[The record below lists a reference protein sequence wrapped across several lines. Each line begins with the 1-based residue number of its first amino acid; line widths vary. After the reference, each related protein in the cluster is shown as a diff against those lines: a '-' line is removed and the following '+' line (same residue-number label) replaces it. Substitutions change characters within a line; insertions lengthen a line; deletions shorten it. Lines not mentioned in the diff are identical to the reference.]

1 MMKVIFDPEQPIENP
16 TSATIGNFDGVHIGH
31 KKIISSV
38 KKEAAEKGLS
48 SCVIT
53 FHPHPQKVLQNI
65 DVPLLIPIRERLK
78 LLEREGVDYVACYT
92 FTTVLSKI
100 SAKDFITD
108 TLIGKLNL
116 KHLIVGPDF
125 SFGRKREGNAQLLKI
140 MGEKYGFETKV
151 LGPATVNNEVVSSS
165 AVRNFVTNGN
175 VKKASK
181 FLGYDF
187 YIEGQVKEGERR
199 GTQIG
204 FPTLNLDTDWDILPK
219 VGVYATKAYIDEEH
233 KESITNVGYR
243 PTFGSDEL
251 LVETHV
257 FDFDRDIYGK
267 RVRVEFV
274 DRVRDEKKFD
284 GADALVDQIK
294 KDVLRVKEI
303 LAIG

>member
-1 MMKVIFDPEQPIENP
+1 MKVIFDPEQPIENP

-31 KKIISSV
+31 QKIISSV
-38 KKEAAEKGLS
+38 KKEAAEKDLS

-65 DVPLLIPIRERLK
+65 DAPLLVPIRERIK
-78 LLEREGVDYVACYT
+78 LLERQGVDYVACYT
-92 FTTVLSKI
+92 FTPELSKI

-108 TLIGKLNL
+108 TLVGKLNL

-125 SFGRKREGNAQLLKI
+125 SFGRKREGNAELLKI
-140 MGEKYGFETKV
+140 MGEQYGFETKV
-151 LGPATVNNEVVSSS
+151 LGPATIGGEVVSSS
-165 AVRNFVTNGN
+165 AVRGFVTSGDI
-175 VKKASK
+175 KKAST

-187 YIEGQVKEGERR
+187 YIEGQVIEGERR

-219 VGVYATKAYIDEEH
+219 VGVYATRVYIDG
-233 KESITNVGYR
+233 KKKGSITNVGYR

-257 FDFDRDIYGK
+257 FDFDRDIYKK

-274 DRVRDEKKFD
+274 DRVRDERKFD
-284 GADALVDQIK
+284 SADALVDQIK
-294 KDVLRVKEI
+294 KDVVKVKEI
-303 LAIG
+303 LAAP

>member
-1 MMKVIFDPEQPIENP
+1 MKVIFDPEQPIESP

-31 KKIISSV
+31 QKIISSV
-38 KKEAAEKGLS
+38 KKEAAEKDLS

-65 DVPLLIPIRERLK
+65 DVPLLVPIRERLK
-78 LLEREGVDYVACYT
+78 LLERQGVDYVACYT
-92 FTTVLSKI
+92 FTPELSKI

-108 TLIGKLNL
+108 TLVGKLNL

-125 SFGRKREGNAQLLKI
+125 SFGRKREGNAELLKI
-140 MGEKYGFETKV
+140 MGEQYGFETKV
-151 LGPATVNNEVVSSS
+151 LGPATIGGEVVSSS
-165 AVRNFVTNGN
+165 AVRGFVTDGD
-175 VKKASK
+175 VKKATT

-187 YIEGQVKEGERR
+187 YIEGQVIEGERR

-219 VGVYATKAYIDEEH
+219 VGVYVTRVNIDGE
-233 KESITNVGYR
+233 KKGSITNVGYR

-257 FDFDRDIYGK
+257 FDFDRDIYKK

-274 DRVRDEKKFD
+274 DRVRDERKFD
-284 GADALVDQIK
+284 SADALVDQIK
-294 KDVLRVKEI
+294 KDVVKVKEI
-303 LAIG
+303 LAAP

>member
-1 MMKVIFDPEQPIENP
+1 MKVIFDPEEPIENP

-38 KKEAAEKGLS
+38 KKEAVEKGLS

-65 DVPLLIPIRERLK
+65 DVPLLVPIGERLK

-92 FTTVLSKI
+92 FTRELSKI

-108 TLIGKLNL
+108 TLVGKLNL

-125 SFGRKREGNAQLLKI
+125 SFGRKREGNARLLKI
-140 MGEKYGFETKV
+140 MGEEYGFETKV
-151 LGPATVNNEVVSSS
+151 LGPTLIDDEVVSSS
-165 AVRNFVTNGN
+165 AVRNLVRDGN

-187 YIEGQVKEGERR
+187 YIEGRVKEGERR

-219 VGVYATKAYIDEEH
+219 VGVYATRAYIDEEH

-267 RVRVEFV
+267 SVRVEFV

-284 GADALVDQIK
+284 GADALVEQIK
-294 KDVLRVKEI
+294 KDVGRVKEI

>member
-1 MMKVIFDPEQPIENP
+1 MKVIFDPEQPIESP

-31 KKIISSV
+31 QKIISSV
-38 KKEAAEKGLS
+38 KKEAAEKDLS

-65 DVPLLIPIRERLK
+65 DVPLLVPIRERLK
-78 LLEREGVDYVACYT
+78 LLERQGVDYVACYT
-92 FTTVLSKI
+92 FTPELSKI

-108 TLIGKLNL
+108 TLVGKLNL

-125 SFGRKREGNAQLLKI
+125 SFGRKREGNAELLKI
-140 MGEKYGFETKV
+140 MGEQYGFETKV
-151 LGPATVNNEVVSSS
+151 LGPATIGGEVVSSS
-165 AVRNFVTNGN
+165 AVRGFVTDGD
-175 VKKASK
+175 VKKATT

-187 YIEGQVKEGERR
+187 YIEGQVIEGERR
-199 GTQIG
+199 GTKIG

-219 VGVYATKAYIDEEH
+219 VGVYATRVYIDGE
-233 KESITNVGYR
+233 KKGSITNVGYR

-257 FDFDRDIYGK
+257 FDFDRDIYKK

-274 DRVRDEKKFD
+274 DRVRDERKFD
-284 GADALVDQIK
+284 SADALVDQIK
-294 KDVLRVKEI
+294 KDVVRVKEI
-303 LAIG
+303 LAAP